1 MTTNPVAI
9 AILIGS
15 FLLMIL
21 LRFHI
26 AFAVGMASALCMMY
40 LGIPLLTVCQHMVK
54 GLNSFSL
61 MAVPFFITMGCLMG
75 EGGISEK
82 LIGLANSLVGWMH
95 GGLAMVNIVASY
107 FFGGISGS
115 ATADT
120 ASIGKLMIPMMVD
133 AGYDDDFLQLLRSPR
148 R

>member
-75 EGGISEK
+75 EG
-82 LIGLANSLVGWMH
+82 
-95 GGLAMVNIVASY
+95 
-107 FFGGISGS
+107 
-115 ATADT
+115 
-120 ASIGKLMIPMMVD
+120 
-133 AGYDDDFLQLLRSPR
+133 
-148 R
+148 